1 MQKIITKKFVIPISV
16 LGLVGMLVAYQV
28 IFAADTATVA
38 ATVTVQNI
46 SLSVADGTVAYG
58 VLASNIT
65 KSTCTTELNDLQ
77 IITNDGNVA
86 ETFNIE
92 GQNSA
97 NWTLAATA
105 GSDQYVEK
113 FATSTC
119 STFSGGTA
127 LTTSYAT
134 AATNI
139 AVSATSSLNLQINT
153 PNPSTIFTQQSV
165 DVLLQAVAY

>member
-46 SLSVADGTVAYG
+46 SLSVADGTIVYG
-58 VLASNIT
+58 TLVSNTT

-86 ETFNIE
+86 ETFNIK

-97 NWTLAATA
+97 DWALVATA
-105 GSDQYVEK
+105 GSNQYVEK

-127 LTTSYAT
+127 LTTSYAI

>member
-58 VLASNIT
+58 ALASNTT

-92 GQNSA
+92 GQDSID
-97 NWTLAATA
+97 WTLAATV

-127 LTTSYAT
+127 LTTSYVT
-134 AATNI
+134 AATNV
-139 AVSATSSLNLQINT
+139 AASATSTLNLQINT
-153 PNPSTIFTQQSV
+153 PNPSTVYTQQSV
-165 DVLLQAVAY
+165 DVTITAVQQ

>member
-38 ATVTVQNI
+38 ATVTAQNI
-46 SLSVADGTVAYG
+46 SLSVADGAVAYG
-58 VLASNIT
+58 ALASNTT

-127 LTTSYAT
+127 LTTSYVT
-134 AATNI
+134 AATNV
-139 AVSATSSLNLQINT
+139 AASATSTLNLQINT

-165 DVLLQAVAY
+165 DVGLQAVAF